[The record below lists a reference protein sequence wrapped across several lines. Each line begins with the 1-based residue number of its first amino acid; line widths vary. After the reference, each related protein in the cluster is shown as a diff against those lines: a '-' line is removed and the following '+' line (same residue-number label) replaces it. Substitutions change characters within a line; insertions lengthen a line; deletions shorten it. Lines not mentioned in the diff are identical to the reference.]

1 MQNEQMELMQ
11 RLRELEFAAV
21 ELNLFLDTHPE
32 NQEALRDF
40 NRVACEL
47 AEVRQTYEQIRATMN
62 FGVSTARSMA
72 VDRRSIAVAS
82 GLLSS

>member
-47 AEVRQTYEQIRATMN
+47 AEVRQTYENKFGSTMN
-62 FGVSTARSMA
+62 FGVSTSKGRWQ
-72 VDRRSIAVAS
+72 
-82 GLLSS
+82 

>member
-11 RLRELEFAAV
+11 KLRELEFAAI

-40 NRVACEL
+40 NRIACEL
-47 AEVRQTYEQIRATMN
+47 AEVRQTYEGKFGPTMN
-62 FGVSTARSMA
+62 FGVS
-72 VDRRSIAVAS
+72 
-82 GLLSS
+82 SSKGQWRWIDGPWPWQVGH